1 MALRECKECGAHIS
15 ENAAMFPN
23 CGDVIKEFGYSP
35 VKNSSSWLDIS
46 RYEVAIPEG
55 SESNYYVHSVL
66 KVHFFS
72 TVHNDCRIPT

>member
-15 ENAAMFPN
+15 ENPAMFPN

-46 RYEVAIPEG
+46 RYKVVVPEG
-55 SESNYYVHSVL
+55 SKSNYS
-66 KVHFFS
+66 KFFP
-72 TVHNDCRIPT
+72 TVHNDGRIPT